1 MDVVNNT
8 VPFVVGLVFGLAGGW
23 AITNSLAISKAKKS
37 LDTLKNLGSNLVTA
51 ALAAYGVDVT
61 INVPAGTDDNGD
73 PVPAHTEVVRQFTDA
88 NFNTA
93 LNTYQ
98 TESSQVLPM

>member
-1 MDVVNNT
+1 MDNT
-8 VPFVVGLVFGLAGGW
+8 IPFVVGLVFGLAGGW
-23 AITNSLAISKAKKS
+23 AVTNSLAINKAKKS
-37 LDTLKNLGSNLVTA
+37 LDTLKQLGTNLVA
-51 ALAAYGVDVT
+51 SALTAYGQDVT
-61 INVPAGTDDNGD
+61 ITVPATEDT
-73 PVPAHTEVVRQFTDA
+73 PEHTEVVRQFTDA